1 MEKLDAIIH
10 KLNLNHLRGRML
22 NDVDHL
28 SLGEASRVA
37 VARALVRDSKV
48 LIFDEPSASLD
59 PLTSKLI
66 EELILEIKDK
76 TVITITHNWDEEYL
90 LKFDRIIKLE

>member
-1 MEKLDAIIH
+1 
-10 KLNLNHLRGRML
+10 ML
-22 NDVDHL
+22 NDADHL

-76 TVITITHNWDEEYL
+76 TVINITHNWDEEYL
-90 LKFDRIIKLE
+90 SKFDKIIKLE